1 MSSSEHITPPK
12 WPIWLLKRVVKPAYL
27 EEIEG
32 DMEEV
37 FYDYLEGHTPS
48 QASRH
53 YIFETLKLLRPN
65 LLRRISGTT
74 QLNYYGMFKLLVK
87 TSIRN
92 YFKHRM
98 VSTMSLIALIFGVVA
113 FQLIYDWIRNEQSM
127 DQFHSKAD
135 RIHLATARLNPNSEP
150 TALHVQRIF
159 GIDYAQFPQIEN
171 SLIIHTYGED
181 EIKLFRDETAYSG
194 KALIADS
201 TFFKVFDFA
210 LLQGEKSV
218 LDDPSSIVLSKA
230 FADRVFPNQDAMG
243 KAVSIQC
250 DQKGTYQV
258 AAIVDE
264 IPSNSSITFDFIVP
278 RHSKGFWRRMPQDL
292 LLMKENVDL
301 RAFNEQI
308 RFLGRES
315 ETSRFPESELSLV
328 SLHDLYHNH
337 PFHISLL
344 SKYGDRTSY
353 HTMQIVAGIIFFITL
368 ISFVNLQSTLQL
380 TLVKKVGV
388 KQVLGANKFDLGF
401 EIVVSRMLYF
411 IAAVALA
418 FGLHQLVFSDFV
430 NTLNLSLDNRPI
442 TDLRDISIVVGF
454 IVLVSVVVSL
464 VQVYRIKTMQA
475 ISGEAKVLKVPASLR
490 VLTVLQY
497 SVTIL
502 LLIATSVVFMQ
513 LKYML
518 NMDSGLNQ
526 TDILKTDFFE
536 IMPNGAEDRVA
547 RQRMINQH
555 AYVLSRMQQNP
566 DIIAVSQGTM
576 PIDIAYQNPWKIVD
590 ETDGYSS
597 VSSMSVDPDYDDL
610 FGVNLVEGRFF
621 SDSLDTNNE
630 PKVIINEAAKKYW
643 GIDDI
648 TQVKLTTNTRSNITE
663 SYDIIGVVEDY
674 HYEHLSQKIRP
685 LVLTYYVNMDT
696 DILVRFRPGK
706 EQETASFLE
715 ELYQEVNPGGFFSY
729 TTMESKV
736 AKQYAKEQQMGT
748 IYLTLSLVALL
759 LSSIG
764 LFTFAFHETKRRTKE
779 IGIRKVNGAHA
790 GNVFWLLSRSFL
802 STIVLA
808 FILATPVA
816 WFLMKEWLANFAN
829 HIHFSWWIFAGV
841 GLVVTILALMAVSLQ
856 TVKLA
861 RLNPVE
867 SLRYE

>member
-1 MSSSEHITPPK
+1 MSSPEHIAPPK
-12 WPIWLLKRVVKPAYL
+12 WPIRLLKRVVKPAYL

-48 QASRH
+48 KARRY
-53 YIFETLKLLRPN
+53 YILETLKLLRPT

-98 VSTMSLIALIFGVVA
+98 VSTMSLIALVFGVVA
-113 FQLIYDWIRNEQSM
+113 FQLIYDWIHNEQSM

-135 RIHLATARLNPNSEP
+135 RIHIATATLNPNSEP

-159 GIDYAQFPQIEN
+159 GLDYTQFPQIEN

-181 EIKLFRDETAYSG
+181 EIKLFRGETTYSG

-201 TFFKVFDFA
+201 TFFNVFDFR
-210 LLQGEKSV
+210 LLQGERSV
-218 LDDPSSIVLSKA
+218 LENPSSIVLAKS
-230 FADRVFPNQDAMG
+230 FADKVFPNQDAMG
-243 KAVSIQC
+243 KTVSIQC

-258 AAIVDE
+258 AAIVDK
-264 IPSNSSITFDFIVP
+264 IPSNSSISFDFIVP
-278 RHSKGFWRRMPQDL
+278 RHSKNFWRRMPQDL
-292 LLMKENVDL
+292 LLMKENFNL
-301 RAFNEQI
+301 TAFNEQI
-308 RFLGRES
+308 RFLGRER
-315 ETSRFPESELSLV
+315 ETSRFPESELALV
-328 SLHDLYHNH
+328 SLHDLYYNH
-337 PFHISLL
+337 PFHIPLL
-344 SKYGDRTSY
+344 SKYGDQTNYR
-353 HTMQIVAGIIFFITL
+353 TMQIVAGIIFFITL

-388 KQVLGANKFDLGF
+388 KQVIGANKFDLGL
-401 EIVVSRMLYF
+401 EIVVSRLLYF

-418 FGLHQLVFSDFV
+418 FGLHQLVFFDYVSA
-430 NTLNLSLDNRPI
+430 LNLNLDNRSL
-442 TDLRDISIVVGF
+442 TDLRDISLGIGL

-464 VQVYRIKTMQA
+464 VQVFRIKTMQA
-475 ISGEAKVLKVPASLR
+475 ISGEAKVLKVPASQRL
-490 VLTVLQY
+490 LTVLQY
-497 SVTIL
+497 SITIL
-502 LLIATSVVFMQ
+502 LLVATSVVFMQ
-513 LKYML
+513 LRYML
-518 NMDSGLNQ
+518 NMDTGLNQ
-526 TDILKTDFFE
+526 TNILKTDFFE
-536 IMPNGAEDRVA
+536 IMPNGAEDSLA
-547 RQRMINQH
+547 RQRMISQYK
-555 AYVLSRMQQNP
+555 YVLSMAKQNP
-566 DIIAVSQGTM
+566 DIVAVSQGTM
-576 PIDIAYQNPWKIVD
+576 PIDIAYQNPWKVVG

-597 VSSMSVDPDYDDL
+597 ISGMSVDPDYDDL

-621 SDSLDTNNE
+621 SDSLDANNE

-648 TQVKLTTNTRSNITE
+648 SQVKLTTNTRSNQVVNY
-663 SYDIIGVVEDY
+663 SIIGVVEDY

-685 LVLTYYVNMDT
+685 LVLSYYVNMDS
-696 DILVRFRPGK
+696 DLLVRFRPGREK
-706 EQETASFLE
+706 QIAEFLE
-715 ELYQEVNPGGFFSY
+715 SLYQEVNPGGFFSY

-736 AKQYAKEQQMGT
+736 AEQYAKEQQMGT

-790 GNVFWLLSRSFL
+790 SNVFWLLSKSFL
-802 STIVLA
+802 STIGLA
-808 FILATPVA
+808 FVLATPLA
-816 WFLMKEWLANFAN
+816 WFFMQEWLANFAN

-841 GLVVTILALMAVSLQ
+841 GLIVTILALMAVSLQ